1 MYAYWVTYRMLF
13 CLKLFVIKVSSSGLW
28 SSLVWSLALASVTL
42 NMCFCFSLSIS
53 LPLISSPSPSSPCS
67 GRVSLTQNAS
77 LLVERLTQEDEGWF
91 KCNIF
96 GMDRNTDDFHNTTWT
111 WLSITGA
118 TLWELFTVTFLPGL

>member
-53 LPLISSPSPSSPCS
+53 LPLISSPLPSSPCS